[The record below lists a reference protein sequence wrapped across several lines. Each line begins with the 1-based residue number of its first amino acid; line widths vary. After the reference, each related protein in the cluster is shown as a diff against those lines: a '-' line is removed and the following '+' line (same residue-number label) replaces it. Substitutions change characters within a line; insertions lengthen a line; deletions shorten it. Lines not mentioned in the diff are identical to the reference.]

1 MKKYLFIFLSF
12 AILSG
17 CATTKDTK
25 AVVQETET
33 IAEKE
38 TAQSFETIKY
48 KKAVVNRETRKY
60 RNGEIDIY
68 TVYEYENGTENLASS
83 ITYDSADEIME
94 SVKVENKSG
103 LSIFNYFDR
112 DSNLLKTKTVS
123 IDANSNI
130 TAVFLEDSRGNQISR
145 SSFEYENNNKV
156 KWEIFDSS
164 DSLLAYNIYL
174 YDQNSNNIEI
184 KSFSP
189 SDSLEEYF
197 INEFDSNGNLI
208 SMKHYNSSGKILDS
222 SKHLYTGDWLK
233 EEEFYKGEKSL
244 TRKIIYDYND
254 DFTKQEKKVYMPD
267 GQIIEII
274 EKKYFYI
281 EKEKKINGQGA

>member
-222 SKHLYTGDWLK
+222 SKHLYTGDWVK

>member
-48 KKAVVNRETRKY
+48 QKAVVNRETRKY

-68 TVYEYENGTENLASS
+68 TVYEYENGTENLVSS

-103 LSIFNYFDR
+103 LSIFNYFDK
-112 DSNLLKTKTVS
+112 DSNLLKTKKVS

-222 SKHLYTGDWLK
+222 SKHLYTGDWVK

>member
-68 TVYEYENGTENLASS
+68 TVYEYENGTENLALS

-112 DSNLLKTKTVS
+112 DSNLLKTKKVS

-222 SKHLYTGDWLK
+222 SKHLYTGDWVK

-267 GQIIEII
+267 GHIIEII